1 MGNTQSLVDAAANR
15 WPVVL
20 TALLVCFVA
29 AIAPK
34 VGSVL
39 RLWTIPIVG
48 EELGSTE
55 KRRKAYLGGARKLY
69 SDGYQKVRIPIDV
82 GDVRIAHHLIVQKWR
97 FHDYN
102 VQV

>member
-1 MGNTQSLVDAAANR
+1 MGNTQSLPDAAANR

-20 TALLVCFVA
+20 TALLVCFIA
-29 AIAPK
+29 AITPK

-55 KRRKAYLGGARKLY
+55 KRRKAYLAGARKLY
-69 SDGYQKVRIPIDV
+69 SDGYQKVRILIHVTDM
-82 GDVRIAHHLIVQKWR
+82 RRAHHSIVQEWR

>member
-1 MGNTQSLVDAAANR
+1 MGNTQSVFDIAANR
-15 WPVVL
+15 WPVLL

-34 VGSVL
+34 LGSVL
-39 RLWTIPIVG
+39 RLWTIPVVG

-69 SDGYQKVRIPIDV
+69 SDGYHKVRISIDV
-82 GDVRIAHHLIVQKWR
+82 CDVKMAYH
-97 FHDYN
+97 
-102 VQV
+102 

>member
-1 MGNTQSLVDAAANR
+1 MGNTQSLVDVAANR

-34 VGSVL
+34 LGNIL

-69 SDGYQKVRIPIDV
+69 SDGYQKVRILIDV
-82 GDVRIAHHLIVQKWR
+82 GDMRTAHLLPVQEWR
-97 FHDYN
+97 FYDYN

>member
-1 MGNTQSLVDAAANR
+1 MGDTQSAFDITANR
-15 WPVVL
+15 WPVLL
-20 TALLVCFVA
+20 TALLVCLVA

-39 RLWTIPIVG
+39 RFWTIPVVG

-82 GDVRIAHHLIVQKWR
+82 CDVRIAYH
-97 FHDYN
+97 
-102 VQV
+102 